1 MSTPTGYQ
9 IIAKIY
15 ESSNS
20 LVYRAIDA
28 HNNQPIILKILKEEY
43 PTPSELI
50 RYKQEYELTRSLNLD
65 GAIKTYGLQRYQN
78 SLLIIL
84 EDFGGESLE
93 KLITERQFSLKDFL
107 RISIKIAESLG
118 NIHAANIIHK
128 DLNPSNIVYNPET
141 GQLKIIDF
149 GISSILSWENPT
161 ISDPKHLEG
170 TLAYIS
176 PEQTGRMN
184 RAIDYRSDFYS
195 LGVTF
200 YELLTH
206 QLPFTTT
213 DPMELVHCHIAKQPV
228 LPHLLVGEERCP
240 KIVSNIVM
248 KLMAK
253 TSEERYQS
261 AGGLVADLKTC
272 LSQLENFGNIF
283 NFTLRSQDISNKFK
297 ISQKLYG
304 RKSEIDQLLTTF
316 EMVSQGSTEMIVVAG
331 YSGSGKSALVNEI
344 HKPIVQKKGYFISGK
359 FDQFKRNIPYAC
371 LIQAFQDMIRQ
382 LLTESQ
388 TQLHIWK
395 QKLLAAIGTNGQVI
409 IDVIPEVELII
420 GKQPSVPELSPT
432 ESQNRFNL
440 VLRKFLGVFTK
451 KEHPLV
457 IFLDDLQWAD
467 SASLKLIELFI
478 TNINSQYLLM
488 IGAYRDNEVSPTH
501 FLMKTLGKIQ
511 SAGINISTIIVHP
524 LNLEDVQEL
533 IADTLCCSIEEL
545 KLLAKLVFNKTN
557 GNPFFVTQLLQSL
570 YTQKFLLFNF
580 STRCWQWSIAE
591 IKKVEITD
599 NVVDLISTKIE
610 RLDKSAQEIL
620 KLAACIGN
628 QFDLDVLSV
637 VRKKSLLET
646 AIELSLAIQEGLIIP
661 LNDEAYKIPILW
673 NQQKSY
679 RSEMSSVII
688 PDFPSSISYKFLHD
702 RVQQAAY
709 TLIPDE
715 QKQEVHFK
723 VGQLLLENTTQNKL
737 EENIFNIVNHLNISL
752 YLITTQTE
760 KDKLARLNLIAG
772 RKAKNA
778 AAYETAIKYIEIGL
792 ELLSSQ
798 SWDTQ
803 YELILAIHV
812 EAVELQYLNTQ
823 FEEAQKLSN
832 IVLKK
837 AKSLLDKVRIYEMKI
852 QSYIAK
858 IQMQLAIDTAHE
870 VLVQLGIVLPQIP
883 DTNHINKKQLAIK
896 FLLQNRQIED
906 LSNLPIMTDPYKLA
920 SVRILMIVTTATII
934 SNPLLFSLVTLTA
947 VNLCIKYGNPPQAT
961 SVYTFYGKL
970 LCGMMQDIDIG
981 YRFGQLALN
990 LLEKSNIKEAKPLVL
1005 HYTAGFIRHWK
1016 EPIND
1021 GNIIETLQEA
1031 INIGLD
1037 TGHIEYTSY
1046 AASAYCLFLMFSGY
1060 NLEELSH
1067 KYQKYI
1073 DLNIKL
1079 KQQYTI
1085 FYMKNFRTIIANL
1098 TSESQNENFAVIG
1111 NSLAEEQKLL
1121 EQWTQNKAVW
1131 LLFSAYLV
1139 KTILSYLF
1147 HKYHQAVNYAIQA
1160 KNNADSC
1167 TSYIVAVQ
1175 HNFYY
1180 SLALLAC
1187 CFDVENNFPEE
1198 FLEKVSLNQEK
1209 MKTWA
1214 DHCPENC
1221 QHKYELIEAEKARVL
1236 KQKWSAQEFYE
1247 KAIQGAKKQ
1256 GFIHEEALAYERA
1269 AEFYLSLAREEIGQL
1284 YMKNAHDCYA
1294 YWGARTKVRDLE
1306 CKYSHFFVGATK
1318 RTKFMGISTIDSI
1331 PGSDVGLLDLT
1342 TVIKA
1347 SQAVAGE
1354 ILLDKLLAKLMKIMI
1369 ENAGAQKGFLLLDKK
1384 DNWVIEAEGTVNSDD
1399 VNILQS
1405 IPVDF
1410 VDDST
1415 QLPLLSSAIINYVA
1429 RTQENV
1435 ILNDAAHEGKFTTDS
1450 YIVATQPKSILC
1462 TPLINQGKLSG
1473 ILYLEN
1479 NLTTGAFTPGRLEIL
1494 KLLSSQAA
1502 ISLQNAQLY
1511 VALHENERRLNQFLE
1526 AMPVG
1531 VFVINAKGQPY
1542 YANQTAQQILG
1553 MGIVPEGTTTQ
1564 LTETYQ
1570 GYLAGTEQLYP
1581 TEQQPLMRALNGE
1594 STTIDDLEIHQA
1606 DKIIPLEASATPIF
1620 DENGQIVYAIAA
1632 FQDITERKRSE
1643 EERIQFTYELELNN
1657 IDLQQAKDD
1666 LAEYSRTLE
1675 QKVSERTQ
1683 ELSQTLD
1690 ILKATQAELIFENY
1704 LLRSTEQPTTFDYQ
1718 VGGSLPMDAST
1729 YVVRSADRYL
1739 YKALKSG
1746 EFCYVLNPRQ
1756 MGKSSLMVRM
1766 IHHLQH
1772 EGVCC
1777 APIDMTRIGSENVT
1791 PDQWYKGLAF
1801 ELGRRLGLRSKV
1813 NLKAWWKE
1821 RDDISPVQ
1829 RLSEFIEEVLLVEV
1843 GIENDIPSKQLVIF
1857 IDEIDSV
1864 LGLNFAVNDFFA
1876 LIRYCYNQ
1884 RSLNPQYQRLTFAFF
1899 GVATPSDLISNIQ
1912 TTPFNIG
1919 QFIQLEGFKE
1929 HEAQPLLQGLAEK
1942 VSNPQTVLKEILDWT
1957 NGQPFLTQ
1965 KLCKLIR
1972 NTSSPIPN
1980 GSEVSW
1986 IENLVRTNIIDN
1998 WESQDEPEHLRTIR
2012 DRLLK
2017 SKKSVRL
2024 LELYRQVLH
2033 QREVVAVDSPEE
2045 RELLLSGLVV
2055 KQQGFLRV
2063 NNCIYESI
2071 FDHSWVE
2078 QHM

>member
-20 LVYRAIDA
+20 LVYRAINA

-43 PTPSELI
+43 PTPSELT

-93 KLITERQFSLKDFL
+93 KLITERQFTLKDFL
-107 RISIKIAESLG
+107 TISIKIAESLG

-359 FDQFKRNIPYAC
+359 FDQFKKNIPYAC

-382 LLTESQ
+382 LLTESHR
-388 TQLHIWK
+388 QLHIWK

-420 GKQPSVPELSPT
+420 GKQPSVAQLSPT

-467 SASLKLIELFI
+467 SASLKLIELLI

-488 IGAYRDNEVSPTH
+488 IGAYRDNEVSSTH
-501 FLMKTLGKIQ
+501 FLMKTLDKIQ
-511 SAGINISTIIVHP
+511 SAGINISKINVHQ

-533 IADTLCCSIEEL
+533 IADTLSCSIEES
-545 KLLAKLVFNKTN
+545 KILAKLVFNKTN
-557 GNPFFVTQLLQSL
+557 VNPFFVTQLLQTL

-580 STRCWQWSIAE
+580 STSRWQWSIAE

-599 NVVDLISTKIE
+599 NVVDLMATKIE

-637 VRKKSLLET
+637 ISKKSLLET
-646 AIELSLAIQEGLIIP
+646 AIELLLAIREGLIIP
-661 LNDEAYKIPILW
+661 LSDEAYKIPILC
-673 NQQKSY
+673 NQQKTY
-679 RSEMSSVII
+679 RSEMSSVIM

-792 ELLSSQ
+792 ELLSLQ

-803 YELILAIHV
+803 YELILSLHV

-823 FEEAQKLSN
+823 FEAAQNLSN

-837 AKSLLDKVRIYEMKI
+837 AKSLLDKLRVYELKI

-858 IQMQLAIDTAHE
+858 IQMQLAIDTAQE
-870 VLVQLGIVLPQIP
+870 VLAQLGIYLPQIP
-883 DTNHINKKQLAIK
+883 DTNHINKKQVAIK
-896 FLLQNRQIED
+896 FLLQDSQIED
-906 LSNLPIMTDPYKLA
+906 LSNLPTMTDPYKLA

-947 VNLCIKYGNPPQAT
+947 VNLCIKYGNPPQAS

-970 LCGMMQDIDIG
+970 LCGMIQDIDIG

-1016 EPIND
+1016 EPINN

-1046 AASAYCLFLMFSGY
+1046 AASAYCLFLIFSGY

-1067 KYQKYI
+1067 KYQEYI

-1085 FYMKNFRTIIANL
+1085 FYMKNCRTIVSNL
-1098 TSESQNENFAVIG
+1098 TSDSQNENFAVIG

-1121 EQWTQNKAVW
+1121 EQWTQNQAVW

-1147 HKYHQAVNYAIQA
+1147 RKYHQAVNYAIQA

-1187 CFDVENNFPEE
+1187 CFDVENNFPEG

-1221 QHKYELIEAEKARVL
+1221 QHKYELR
-1236 KQKWSAQEFYE
+1236 
-1247 KAIQGAKKQ
+1247 
-1256 GFIHEEALAYERA
+1256 
-1269 AEFYLSLAREEIGQL
+1269 
-1284 YMKNAHDCYA
+1284 
-1294 YWGARTKVRDLE
+1294 
-1306 CKYSHFFVGATK
+1306 
-1318 RTKFMGISTIDSI
+1318 
-1331 PGSDVGLLDLT
+1331 
-1342 TVIKA
+1342 
-1347 SQAVAGE
+1347 
-1354 ILLDKLLAKLMKIMI
+1354 
-1369 ENAGAQKGFLLLDKK
+1369 
-1384 DNWVIEAEGTVNSDD
+1384 
-1399 VNILQS
+1399 
-1405 IPVDF
+1405 
-1410 VDDST
+1410 
-1415 QLPLLSSAIINYVA
+1415 
-1429 RTQENV
+1429 
-1435 ILNDAAHEGKFTTDS
+1435 
-1450 YIVATQPKSILC
+1450 
-1462 TPLINQGKLSG
+1462 
-1473 ILYLEN
+1473 
-1479 NLTTGAFTPGRLEIL
+1479 
-1494 KLLSSQAA
+1494 
-1502 ISLQNAQLY
+1502 
-1511 VALHENERRLNQFLE
+1511 
-1526 AMPVG
+1526 
-1531 VFVINAKGQPY
+1531 
-1542 YANQTAQQILG
+1542 
-1553 MGIVPEGTTTQ
+1553 
-1564 LTETYQ
+1564 
-1570 GYLAGTEQLYP
+1570 
-1581 TEQQPLMRALNGE
+1581 
-1594 STTIDDLEIHQA
+1594 
-1606 DKIIPLEASATPIF
+1606 
-1620 DENGQIVYAIAA
+1620 
-1632 FQDITERKRSE
+1632 
-1643 EERIQFTYELELNN
+1643 
-1657 IDLQQAKDD
+1657 
-1666 LAEYSRTLE
+1666 
-1675 QKVSERTQ
+1675 
-1683 ELSQTLD
+1683 
-1690 ILKATQAELIFENY
+1690 
-1704 LLRSTEQPTTFDYQ
+1704 
-1718 VGGSLPMDAST
+1718 
-1729 YVVRSADRYL
+1729 
-1739 YKALKSG
+1739 
-1746 EFCYVLNPRQ
+1746 
-1756 MGKSSLMVRM
+1756 
-1766 IHHLQH
+1766 
-1772 EGVCC
+1772 
-1777 APIDMTRIGSENVT
+1777 
-1791 PDQWYKGLAF
+1791 
-1801 ELGRRLGLRSKV
+1801 
-1813 NLKAWWKE
+1813 
-1821 RDDISPVQ
+1821 
-1829 RLSEFIEEVLLVEV
+1829 
-1843 GIENDIPSKQLVIF
+1843 
-1857 IDEIDSV
+1857 
-1864 LGLNFAVNDFFA
+1864 
-1876 LIRYCYNQ
+1876 
-1884 RSLNPQYQRLTFAFF
+1884 
-1899 GVATPSDLISNIQ
+1899 
-1912 TTPFNIG
+1912 
-1919 QFIQLEGFKE
+1919 
-1929 HEAQPLLQGLAEK
+1929 
-1942 VSNPQTVLKEILDWT
+1942 
-1957 NGQPFLTQ
+1957 
-1965 KLCKLIR
+1965 
-1972 NTSSPIPN
+1972 
-1980 GSEVSW
+1980 
-1986 IENLVRTNIIDN
+1986 
-1998 WESQDEPEHLRTIR
+1998 
-2012 DRLLK
+2012 
-2017 SKKSVRL
+2017 
-2024 LELYRQVLH
+2024 
-2033 QREVVAVDSPEE
+2033 
-2045 RELLLSGLVV
+2045 
-2055 KQQGFLRV
+2055 
-2063 NNCIYESI
+2063 
-2071 FDHSWVE
+2071 
-2078 QHM
+2078 